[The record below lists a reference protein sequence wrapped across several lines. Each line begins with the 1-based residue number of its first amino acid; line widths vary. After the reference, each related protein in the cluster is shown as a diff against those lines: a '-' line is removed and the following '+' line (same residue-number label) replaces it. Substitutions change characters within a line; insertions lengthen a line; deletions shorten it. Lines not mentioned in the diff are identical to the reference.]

1 MEGVYWQ
8 DCVTSAW
15 WPVAGRFLTS
25 ALRFGDLRWIPKILL
40 TLPIRHRLIQRQSER
55 WGGPA
60 EKVFLML
67 DICGARRLKAS
78 GFQKMQSQNPLGQ
91 LDSEK
96 VVLHRSSLPR
106 PQARKRRNSEFF
118 NRPMCAQRPSH
129 LPNYPIISP
138 HSNTDTTGDQKATN
152 PPEEKSSLRERP
164 AKIQFQLQFFSK
176 LRRLLPALGTMMAR
190 HHFAS
195 QVPRG
200 TLQGRLQ
207 VLRAGGLG
215 LKRPRYGL
223 YVIPPHS
230 EEVLLG
236 LVGFH
241 QKLEAEHDKKSDGD
255 KKWPNHESL
264 CQLKSLLL

>member
-1 MEGVYWQ
+1 
-8 DCVTSAW
+8 
-15 WPVAGRFLTS
+15 
-25 ALRFGDLRWIPKILL
+25 
-40 TLPIRHRLIQRQSER
+40 
-55 WGGPA
+55 
-60 EKVFLML
+60 ML

-118 NRPMCAQRPSH
+118 NCPMCAQRPSH

-138 HSNTDTTGDQKATN
+138 HSNTDTTGDQKAN

-200 TLQGRLQ
+200 TLQGRMQ

-255 KKWPNHESL
+255 KK
-264 CQLKSLLL
+264 

>member
-1 MEGVYWQ
+1 M
-8 DCVTSAW
+8 
-15 WPVAGRFLTS
+15 AGRFLTS

-60 EKVFLML
+60 EKVSLML

-138 HSNTDTTGDQKATN
+138 HSNTDTTGDQKAN

-255 KKWPNHESL
+255 KK
-264 CQLKSLLL
+264 